1 MKEELNWVGG
11 LGCVSMKRNDGWLRA
26 HAHQYASE
34 NLDLMAIALSKG
46 PRRSEMWSQSATVCG
61 VQTLLSW
68 ATTFQSTRL
77 RVQGGVL
84 GTLEPFELDLVLRVT
99 KGMAATAE
107 VKGKG

>member
-1 MKEELNWVGG
+1 MPCPKDLEGQRCG
-11 LGCVSMKRNDGWLRA
+11 LK
-26 HAHQYASE
+26 
-34 NLDLMAIALSKG
+34 AL
-46 PRRSEMWSQSATVCG
+46 QVCG

-99 KGMAATAE
+99 KGMAATTE